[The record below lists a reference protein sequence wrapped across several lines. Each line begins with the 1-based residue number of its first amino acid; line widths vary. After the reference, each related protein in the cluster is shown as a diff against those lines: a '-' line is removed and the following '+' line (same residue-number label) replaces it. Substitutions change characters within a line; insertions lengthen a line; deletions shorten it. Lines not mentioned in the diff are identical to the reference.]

1 MKKINLGNYDFIGD
15 LIKTL
20 MLKINVKS
28 NSILQNWLS
37 ENCTNLYI
45 INWSYF

>member
-28 NSILQNWLS
+28 NSILQN
-37 ENCTNLYI
+37 
-45 INWSYF
+45 